1 MKLKIS
7 KVVKDFLIIH
17 LIFIALCVL
26 ILLIPISVSIG
37 IKLFI
42 LVAIYNII
50 IPLFA
55 YLRNHTE
62 WINIWLFVFILSL
75 FQVWPDWFLS
85 AELGILVFPED
96 GFVKIGTVSLYMA
109 GLWAIP
115 LFLIIF
121 IGSYL
126 QENYSMQKVYLIV
139 AFLSLIIFGL
149 AEQTIWM
156 IESWYAQNVIMV
168 GHLALYIVVPE
179 VILGITTFYGYNLI
193 QDKNNLLKIPV
204 AFTIMLLYLG
214 SAVFFYF
221 LIERVI
227 IL

>member
-168 GHLALYIVVPE
+168 GHLALYIIIPE
-179 VILGITTFYGYNLI
+179 IILGITTFYGYNLI
-193 QDKNNLLKIPV
+193 QDKNSLLKIPV
-204 AFTIMLLYLG
+204 TFIIMLLYLG

-227 IL
+227 FL

>member
-7 KVVKDFLIIH
+7 KNFQDFLIIH
-17 LIFIALCVL
+17 FVFVAICAV
-26 ILLIPISVSIG
+26 ILLIPISGFIG

-139 AFLSLIIFGL
+139 VFLSLIIFGL

>member
-7 KVVKDFLIIH
+7 KNIQDFLIIH
-17 LIFIALCVL
+17 LVFVAICVL
-26 ILLIPISVSIG
+26 VLLLPTAVSIG

-42 LVAIYNII
+42 LVVIYNIV
-50 IPLFA
+50 IPLFG
-55 YLRNHTE
+55 YLRSHSE

-75 FQVWPDWFLS
+75 FQVFPDWFLS
-85 AELGILVFPED
+85 AELNILVFPED
-96 GFVKIGTVSLYMA
+96 GFIKIGTVSLYMA

-115 LFLIIF
+115 LFLIVF

-126 QENYSMQKVYLIV
+126 QEKQSMLRVYLVV

-156 IESWYAQNVIMV
+156 LESWYAQNVIMI
-168 GHLALYIVVPE
+168 GHLALYIIIPE
-179 VILGITTFYGYNLI
+179 VILGITTFYGYTLI
-193 QDKNNLLKIPV
+193 LDKNHLLKIPV

-227 IL
+227 SL

>member
-7 KVVKDFLIIH
+7 KNFQDFLIIH
-17 LIFIALCVL
+17 FVFAAICVL
-26 ILLIPISVSIG
+26 ILLIPISGSNG

-42 LVAIYNII
+42 LVVIYNII

-55 YLRNHTE
+55 YFRNHSE

-85 AELGILVFPED
+85 AELDILVFPED
-96 GFVKIGTVSLYMA
+96 GFIKIGTISLYMA

-121 IGSYL
+121 IVSYL
-126 QENYSMQKVYLIV
+126 QENYSILRVYLVV

-149 AEQTIWM
+149 AEQAIWM
-156 IESWYAQNVIMV
+156 LESWYAQNVIMI
-168 GHLALYIVVPE
+168 GHLALYIIIPE
-179 VILGITTFYGYNLI
+179 IILGIITFYGYNLI
-193 QDKNNLLKIPV
+193 LDKNHLLKIPV

-227 IL
+227 FL

>member
-17 LIFIALCVL
+17 LIFVALCIL
-26 ILLIPISVSIG
+26 ILLIPISGSMG

-62 WINIWLFVFILSL
+62 WINMWLFVFILSI

-96 GFVKIGTVSLYMA
+96 GFIKIGTVSLYMA

-115 LFLIIF
+115 LFLIVF

-126 QENYSMQKVYLIV
+126 HENHSMLSVYLIV

-156 IESWYAQNVIMV
+156 LESWYAQNVIMV
-168 GHLALYIVVPE
+168 GHLALYIIIPE
-179 VILGITTFYGYNLI
+179 VVLGITTFYGYNLI
-193 QDKNNLLKIPV
+193 LNKNGLFKIPV

-227 IL
+227 FL